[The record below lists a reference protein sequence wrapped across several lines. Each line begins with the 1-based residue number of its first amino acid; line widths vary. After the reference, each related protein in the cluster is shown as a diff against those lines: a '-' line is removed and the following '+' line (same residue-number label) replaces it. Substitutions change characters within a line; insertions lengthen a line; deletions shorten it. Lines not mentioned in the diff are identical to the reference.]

1 MSILDDVLRKHR
13 KRIIDR
19 EEAAFRELLL
29 AYENVERE
37 LRRQIRE
44 LERKVKAAIEKGEQ
58 VSPSWFSREQRL
70 TTLLDQVQREIVR
83 FGRRAAPIISR
94 EQRAAIQIAYSQSAE
109 LLEMS
114 ISSRPFNLG
123 SLLNTRTVENA
134 VGFMGDGSPLLNY
147 FEKTLAPA
155 VAERLRAEVI
165 EAAATGKPFAA
176 VARRL
181 RQAGDITRARALA
194 TARTE
199 VNRVRR
205 ETTRQ
210 IYQENSDII
219 TGWEWVASKSPRTC
233 PVCLALDGTI
243 FKLKDVFPQHV
254 NCRCTMIA
262 VIAGVERPKRT
273 LGRDWFDAQS
283 DEVKEQILGKDAFAA
298 LARGEVQLTDF
309 IGWKTSPEFGKS
321 VYTRSLSSIINKG
334 KP

>member
-1 MSILDDVLRKHR
+1 MSIIDDVLTKHR

-19 EEAAFRELLL
+19 EEAAFRELLR
-29 AYENVERE
+29 AYEDVERV

-44 LERKVKAAIEKGEQ
+44 LEKKVRAAIEKGEQ
-58 VSPSWFSREQRL
+58 VSPSWYSREQRL
-70 TTLLDQVQREIVR
+70 RSLIDQVKSEIER
-83 FGRRAAPIISR
+83 FGRRAAPLIAR
-94 EQRAAIQIAYSQSAE
+94 EQQAAIEIAYSQASDI
-109 LLEMS
+109 LNIS
-114 ISSRPFNLG
+114 IPSRPLNLG
-123 SLLNTRTVENA
+123 SLLNTRVVENA

-155 VAERLRAEVI
+155 VAERLRTEVI

-181 RQAGDITRARALA
+181 QQAGDITRARALA

-219 TGWEWVASKSPRTC
+219 TGWEWVANKSSRTC

-243 FKLKDVFPQHV
+243 FKLSTFFPQHV
-254 NCRCTMIA
+254 NCRCTLIA

-273 LGRDWFDAQS
+273 LGKDWFEAQS
-283 DEVKEQILGKDAFAA
+283 DDVKEKILGKDAFAA
-298 LARGEVQLTDF
+298 FARGEVELKDF

-321 VYTRSLSSIINKG
+321 VYTKPLSAIINKG
-334 KP
+334 N